1 MYKIVLEI
9 RKREHISIKKL
20 SQMSGVSVR
29 TISNWEYAGVTPTVD
44 KFSKVLEA
52 LGYTLQIMPKEAN
65 RNAERI
71 LEAILRDGKEA
82 I

>member
-1 MYKIVLEI
+1 MYKIALEI

-52 LGYTLQIMPKEAN
+52 LGYTLQIMPKGS
-65 RNAERI
+65 
-71 LEAILRDGKEA
+71 DKEQEE
-82 I
+82 